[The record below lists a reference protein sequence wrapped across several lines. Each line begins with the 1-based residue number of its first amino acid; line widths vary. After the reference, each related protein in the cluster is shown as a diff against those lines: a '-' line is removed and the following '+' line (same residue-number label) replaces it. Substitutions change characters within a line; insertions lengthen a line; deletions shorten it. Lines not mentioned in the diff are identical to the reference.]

1 MDSTQSNGEATNET
15 MPHLRAS
22 PIRMSPCAENTL
34 NPIRKLVDH
43 LVIKPNPDKAFLR
56 LSIGDPSIF
65 GNFNPPPEL
74 INAVAEQLQ
83 TSCYGYCP
91 AHGMVSAR
99 EAIAEYYT
107 TDASPLDYNDVFITS
122 GCSDA
127 LRICIDAI
135 ASSER
140 NILLPSPGFSVY
152 QTICGNRGVE
162 SRFYNLDPDKD
173 WEIDLAHMRTQLDAN
188 TAAILVTNPSN
199 PCGSAFTKQ
208 HMLDILKVAEE
219 YGVPIIADEIYHNMV
234 FNGES
239 YSFGELSRNVP
250 VISCGGLAKRWL
262 VPGWRVGWLIV
273 HDRHQQLSQIRQGI
287 TRLCQVIIG
296 SNTLIQAAIPKIL
309 ATVPQ
314 SFYTETLTKLNF
326 AANLLYTE
334 LCKVPEL
341 KPCMPQGAMYM
352 MVKIQLDELFD
363 IDNDMEFVEKL
374 ISEQSVFLLPA
385 NIFGMDGWVRIVLTV
400 PDDILR
406 DACNRVAMFCQEHS
420 VKRCTEKI
428 KQIEEL

>member
-1 MDSTQSNGEATNET
+1 
-15 MPHLRAS
+15 
-22 PIRMSPCAENTL
+22 
-34 NPIRKLVDH
+34 
-43 LVIKPNPDKAFLR
+43 
-56 LSIGDPSIF
+56 
-65 GNFNPPPEL
+65 
-74 INAVAEQLQ
+74 
-83 TSCYGYCP
+83 
-91 AHGMVSAR
+91 
-99 EAIAEYYT
+99 
-107 TDASPLDYNDVFITS
+107 VFITS

-135 ASSER
+135 ASSEG

-273 HDRHQQLSQIRQGI
+273 HDRHQQLSEIRQGI